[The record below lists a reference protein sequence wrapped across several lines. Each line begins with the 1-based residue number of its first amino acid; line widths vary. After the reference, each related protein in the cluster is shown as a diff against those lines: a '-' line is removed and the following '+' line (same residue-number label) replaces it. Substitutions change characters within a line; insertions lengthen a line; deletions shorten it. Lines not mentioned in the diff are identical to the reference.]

1 MPGCIVSAT
10 TANFSSVEKRRLR
23 ATPVITSTFENVSD
37 IGTCLGLFLGP
48 LGYRPCPV
56 KTGCTP
62 RIISTDRPSVRYR
75 ALRLDDTALRG
86 AVGRR
91 SDASFLRADLPRS
104 GPRPAW

>member
-62 RIISTDRPSVRYR
+62 PRTPRGNQEGRVGQRIDRLGINCRTGSLTVVIDRY
-75 ALRLDDTALRG
+75 ALI
-86 AVGRR
+86 
-91 SDASFLRADLPRS
+91 
-104 GPRPAW
+104 

>member
-56 KTGCTP
+56 KTGCSPIRRAHVFPDVAALQAALLEKEP
-62 RIISTDRPSVRYR
+62 RDFISHHIFEPITF
-75 ALRLDDTALRG
+75 A
-86 AVGRR
+86 
-91 SDASFLRADLPRS
+91 F
-104 GPRPAW
+104 